1 MCSYFI
7 RHFSPLGI
15 AQASFALLSLIE
27 KVRSFGVF
35 LVIFSHFA
43 RHLAPLNSS
52 QNRTFSLRE
61 SKANLFVLPN
71 AEKWREAKNMTQ
83 KYISKYFKVLT

>member
-15 AQASFALLSLIE
+15 AQASLALLSLIE

-35 LVIFSHFA
+35 WVIFSHFVHFVPLSHVRQNEFLIHFA
-43 RHLAPLNSS
+43 EREKGSSFSTAKLLSKQQNLAQNTS
-52 QNRTFSLRE
+52 QN
-61 SKANLFVLPN
+61 N
-71 AEKWREAKNMTQ
+71 
-83 KYISKYFKVLT
+83 